1 MMRKRNVI
9 IVAAVVLVLAV
20 VFAGPAC
27 AADKKFFA
35 ITTGGTGGTYYPLGG
50 LLAQA
55 LTERVPEVLVTG
67 QAGNASVANCN
78 LIKDHQI
85 ESAFVQNNVA
95 FSAYE
100 GKDQFAGKPVKNLR
114 GIASLYPETIQIVAR
129 ADSGI
134 KSLKDIKGKKLIP
147 GDRGSGTEVD
157 TLNILSGYGLTY
169 KDFGGVDWL
178 GFSGA
183 AQRLQ
188 DKQADVTFTTAGWPT
203 AAITELSMST
213 DIVLVPIE
221 EDMIAKITKTFPFY
235 SKVVIPKGT
244 YKGMKADVATSRP
257 WPSGW
262 WTRQVPEDL
271 VYKLTKALWEKGEGR
286 AERRRRHGQGPC
298 PGQERAAQDRP
309 ERHGDSASRGCGQV
323 LQGKGSDQI
332 GSPADVRSEPGAG
345 ATAPGF
351 YEKAN
356 GLADPVCGA
365 CPGGG
370 SLSAACAADRGPA
383 EGEGCFCPHP

>member
-1 MMRKRNVI
+1 MMSKRRLCI
-9 IVAAVVLVLAV
+9 LVAALALAV
-20 VFAGPAC
+20 LIAGPAM
-27 AADKKFFA
+27 AQPKQFFA

-55 LTERVPEVLVTG
+55 LTERVPGVLVTG

-78 LIKDHQI
+78 LIRDHQI

-95 FSAYE
+95 YSAYKGE
-100 GKDQFAGKPVKNLR
+100 AQFAGKPVQNLR

-157 TLNILSGYGLTY
+157 TLNVLSAYNLTY

-203 AAITELSMST
+203 AAITELAMST
-213 DIVLVPIE
+213 NITLVPIE
-221 EDMIAKITKTFPFY
+221 AAMIDKLTKTYTFY

-244 YKGMKADVATSRP
+244 YKGMTDDVATITTMAQ
-257 WPSGW
+257 WVVDEK
-262 WTRQVPEDL
+262 VPEDL
-271 VYKLTKALWEKGEGR
+271 VYKLTKALWEKGKD
-286 AERRRRHGQGPC
+286 GQSG
-298 PGQERAAQDRP
+298 
-309 ERHGDSASRGCGQV
+309 
-323 LQGKGSDQI
+323 
-332 GSPADVRSEPGAG
+332 ADVMAKVHAKGRDVQLKTALSGMAIPLHAG
-345 ATAPGF
+345 AAK
-351 YEKAN
+351 YYKEI
-356 GLADPVCGA
+356 GLIK
-365 CPGGG
+365 
-370 SLSAACAADRGPA
+370 
-383 EGEGCFCPHP
+383 

>member
-1 MMRKRNVI
+1 MIRKRNVI
-9 IVAAVVLVLAV
+9 IVAAIMAMAVLV
-20 VFAGPAC
+20 AGPAC

-35 ITTGGTGGTYYPLGG
+35 ITTGGTGGLYYPLGG

-55 LTERVPEVLVTG
+55 LTERVPEVVVTG
-67 QAGNASVANCN
+67 QAGSASVANCN

-114 GIASLYPETIQIVAR
+114 GITSLFPETIQIVAR

-134 KSLKDIKGKKLIP
+134 KSIKDIKGKKLIP

-157 TLNILSGYGLTY
+157 TLNILAGYGLTY
-169 KDFGGVDWL
+169 KDFAGVDWL

-183 AQRLQ
+183 SQRLQ

-203 AAITELSMST
+203 AAITELAMST

-221 EDMIAKITKTFPFY
+221 EEMIAKITKMYSFY

-244 YKGMKADVATSRP
+244 YKGMTADVPTITTMAQ
-257 WPSGW
+257 WVVDE
-262 WTRQVPEDL
+262 QVPADL
-271 VYKLTKALWEKGEGR
+271 VYKLTRALWEKGKDGLS
-286 AERRRRHGQGPC
+286 G
-298 PGQERAAQDRP
+298 
-309 ERHGDSASRGCGQV
+309 
-323 LQGKGSDQI
+323 
-332 GSPADVRSEPGAG
+332 ADVMAKVHAKGKDVQLKTALSGMAIPLHPGA
-345 ATAPGF
+345 AK
-351 YEKAN
+351 YYKEI
-356 GLADPVCGA
+356 GLIK
-365 CPGGG
+365 
-370 SLSAACAADRGPA
+370 
-383 EGEGCFCPHP
+383 